1 MPTQSQR
8 QLAAIMFTDIVGY
21 TALMQQNETL
31 ARQQRDA
38 NKQIFESSLGK
49 HQGKLLQYYGDGSLS
64 IFNSAANAVKAAIE
78 MQTRCRQQKVDLRI
92 GIHSGDVMF
101 DDTGVYGDSVNVASR
116 IESLAVPG
124 SVFISEKLFDE
135 IRNQNI
141 DARPLGFFEL
151 KNVKQPIQVFAINV
165 EGVVVPTRDDVKGK
179 VKQTLN
185 SIAVLPFAS
194 LSSDPENEFF
204 CDGITE
210 ELLNVLA
217 KIEGLQVTSRTS
229 SFAFKGKT
237 EDIREIAAKLNVQK
251 VLEGSVRKAGN
262 KVRITAQLINAADGY
277 HLWSETYDRSIE
289 DIFAVQD
296 DISREIA
303 NKFRLNLSEQ
313 AHSRELVKVSTHSM
327 QAYRLYMKGVFLW
340 NTQSTENLYKS
351 LDAFKEATEADPDF
365 ADPYAYIAFIYYFI
379 GFIGLMPAQS
389 AADACRNAAAKA
401 ININPEHPQAL
412 LAESIIRLL
421 YDFDWEGG
429 KRLLEKSIALNPNNS
444 FAHIMLASYYFIR
457 LDKENATRHM
467 QFARRIDP
475 LGGFTNGFVVE
486 MLNGDGKYKEAIEVC
501 EEILSLEPENGYV
514 ILGHTTAL
522 GFQNGFAS
530 VIPKIEEARKLWGE
544 FPTIMATLGM
554 AYAIEGET
562 EKAEEII
569 QWFLKAEKKEE
580 GILMD
585 QVAMVYGH
593 LNRADDF
600 FNKLEESIEKHSI
613 NIVWF
618 YKTKM
623 IPETISNDER
633 FKKARM
639 AIGLPV

>member
-31 ARQQRDA
+31 ARQQRDV
-38 NKQIFESSLGK
+38 NKQIFESSLSK
-49 HQGKLLQYYGDGSLS
+49 HNGKLLQYYGDGTLS
-64 IFNSAANAVKAAIE
+64 IFNSAANAVQAAIE

-135 IRNQNI
+135 ICNQNI

-237 EDIREIAAKLNVQK
+237 QDIREIAAKLNVQK

-313 AHSRELVKVSTHSM
+313 AHARELVKVPTHNM
-327 QAYRLYMKGVFLW
+327 EAYKLHMKGVFLW
-340 NTQSTENLYKS
+340 NTQSPENLFKS
-351 LDAFKEATEADPDF
+351 LDAFKEATVADPDF

-379 GFIGLMPAQS
+379 GFIGLIPAQS
-389 AADACRNAAAKA
+389 AAEACRSAAAKA
-401 ININPEHPQAL
+401 IKINPEHPQAL

-429 KRLLEKSIALNPNNS
+429 RRLLEKSIALNPNNS
-444 FAHIMLASYYFIR
+444 FAHIMLASYYFIS
-457 LDKENATRHM
+457 LDKENATMHM

-514 ILGHTTAL
+514 VLGHTTAL

-530 VIPKIEEARKLWGE
+530 VIPKIEEGRKLWGE

-554 AYAIEGET
+554 AYAVEGEV
-562 EKAEEII
+562 EKAEAII
-569 QWFLKAEKKEE
+569 QWFLEAEKKEE

-585 QVAMVYGH
+585 QVAMIYGH

-600 FNKLEESIEKHSI
+600 FNKLDESIEKHSI
-613 NIVWF
+613 NILWF

-623 IPETISNDER
+623 IPQAISNDER
-633 FKKARM
+633 FIKARK

>member
-1 MPTQSQR
+1 
-8 QLAAIMFTDIVGY
+8 
-21 TALMQQNETL
+21 
-31 ARQQRDA
+31 
-38 NKQIFESSLGK
+38 
-49 HQGKLLQYYGDGSLS
+49 
-64 IFNSAANAVKAAIE
+64 
-78 MQTRCRQQKVDLRI
+78 
-92 GIHSGDVMF
+92 
-101 DDTGVYGDSVNVASR
+101 
-116 IESLAVPG
+116 
-124 SVFISEKLFDE
+124 
-135 IRNQNI
+135 
-141 DARPLGFFEL
+141 
-151 KNVKQPIQVFAINV
+151 
-165 EGVVVPTRDDVKGK
+165 
-179 VKQTLN
+179 
-185 SIAVLPFAS
+185 
-194 LSSDPENEFF
+194 
-204 CDGITE
+204 
-210 ELLNVLA
+210 
-217 KIEGLQVTSRTS
+217 
-229 SFAFKGKT
+229 
-237 EDIREIAAKLNVQK
+237 
-251 VLEGSVRKAGN
+251 
-262 KVRITAQLINAADGY
+262 
-277 HLWSETYDRSIE
+277 
-289 DIFAVQD
+289 
-296 DISREIA
+296 
-303 NKFRLNLSEQ
+303 
-313 AHSRELVKVSTHSM
+313 
-327 QAYRLYMKGVFLW
+327 LYMKGVFLW

-530 VIPKIEEARKLWGE
+530 VIPKIEEGRKLWGE

-639 AIGLPV
+639 AIALPV